1 MVKRSTWVLL
11 ILFLAVVGSFLYLK
25 YRPAPSAEPT
35 PTAVKTRFLF
45 TEADGTLIRVRIYD
59 RQYHIMMME
68 RPSGGLWTLILPN
81 PGPVDQANAEAGAT
95 QIGALL
101 IVDTIKT
108 SQPLS
113 SMGLDFPS
121 YVLKLTFQN
130 GIEHKM
136 EIGDKTP
143 TGSGYYVRLDG
154 GAVYIISPDGI
165 SALLNL
171 LTTPPYM
178 PPTSTSV
185 PILDPSLEPSATMQP
200 VTSTPK

>member
-1 MVKRSTWVLL
+1 MVKRSTWVWL
-11 ILFLAVVGSFLYLK
+11 ILFLAVIGSFLYLK
-25 YRPAPSAEPT
+25 YRPTPSVEPS
-35 PTAVKTRFLF
+35 PTTVIKSYLF
-45 TEADGTLIRVRIYD
+45 TEADGTLIRFRIYD

-68 RPSGGLWTLILPN
+68 RPSGGLWTLALPI
-81 PGPVDQANAEAGAT
+81 PGPADQAHAEAGAT

-121 YVLKLTFQN
+121 YVMKLTFQN
-130 GIEHKM
+130 GIQHTL

-143 TGSGYYVRLDG
+143 TGSGYYVQLDR
-154 GAVYIISPDGI
+154 GAVYIVSPDGI

-171 LTTPPYM
+171 LTTPPYL

-185 PILDPSLEPSATMQP
+185 PALDPTPVLSATLQP
-200 VTSTPK
+200 VTSTP